1 MAINPWAAAARMTPN
16 ALRDIPIFASVT
28 DGDLRWLAARGTE
41 TTLDSGAVLFTAG
54 DPADAFH
61 VVLDGELRVTKLVE
75 GRETEIDLL
84 PTGSFTGDIGLLIDL
99 PHVGTARATRR
110 TRLLV
115 FDQQTFRNLVTELP
129 AVAREVLPLMGA
141 RVQGAEVLLRERE
154 KLAALGKLSAGLA
167 HELNNPAAAI
177 RRAADHLATA
187 LLTQDER
194 ALRLGGL
201 TLSAEQIAVLEAAR
215 RSASIITL
223 PALSPI
229 DRSDREDELAFFL
242 EEHGV
247 DCAWDLAP
255 SLVGAGLDLAGVKAV
270 VAVLPTEAIADGIGW
285 VAGGLVVSSLV
296 DEVRRGTERISA
308 LVQAVKDYSFMDR
321 GPLQEV
327 DVREGLESTLTI
339 LHHKL
344 GNVAISRDYDP
355 ALPRIAGH
363 GSELNQV
370 WTNLIDNAIDAM
382 AGRGVLSLR
391 ATRTEDGVEIE
402 IADNGPG
409 VPLEVQKGIFQPFF
423 TTKRMGAGTG
433 LGLDIVYRIVVNRHG
448 GTIRLASEP
457 GDTRFVVRLPSAPPV
472 NTGDGRV
479 G

>member
-1 MAINPWAAAARMTPN
+1 MATNPWAAAARMTPH
-16 ALRDIPIFASVT
+16 ALRDIPIFASLA
-28 DGDLRWLAARGTE
+28 DGDLRWLAARGAE
-41 TTLDSGAVLFTAG
+41 TTLDSGAVLFREG

-75 GRETEIDLL
+75 GHETEIDLL

-99 PHVGTARATRR
+99 PHVGTAHATRR

-115 FDQQTFRNLVTELP
+115 FDRDTFRSLVSELP

-167 HELNNPAAAI
+167 HELNNPAAAV
-177 RRAADHLATA
+177 RRAADHLASALTA
-187 LLTQDER
+187 QDAR
-194 ALRLGGL
+194 ALRLGA
-201 TLSAEQIAVLEAAR
+201 LSTEQIGALEAAR
-215 RSASIITL
+215 RSASTAPQGLDAIT
-223 PALSPI
+223 
-229 DRSDREDELAFFL
+229 RSDREDELAFFL
-242 EEHGV
+242 EDHGV
-247 DCAWDLAP
+247 ADAWDLAP
-255 SLVGAGLDLAGVKAV
+255 SLVSAGLDLACVEAV
-270 VAVLPTEAIADGIGW
+270 VAALPTESVADGIGW
-285 VAGGLVVSSLV
+285 VAGGLTVSGLV
-296 DEVRRGTERISA
+296 DEVRRGAERISV

-327 DVREGLESTLTI
+327 DVRDGLDSTLTI
-339 LHHKL
+339 LRHKL
-344 GNVAISRDYDP
+344 GNVDISRDYDP
-355 ALPRIAGH
+355 ELPRIAGH

-382 AGRGVLSLR
+382 GGQGRLSLR
-391 ATRTEDGVEIE
+391 ATGTGDGVEVE
-402 IADNGPG
+402 IGDNGPG
-409 VPLEVQKGIFQPFF
+409 VPLEVQEGIFQPFF

-433 LGLDIVYRIVVNRHG
+433 LGLDIAYRIVVNRHG

-472 NTGDGRV
+472 SMGGTSTSGG
-479 G
+479 

>member
-1 MAINPWAAAARMTPN
+1 MATNPWAAAARMTPN
-16 ALRDIPIFASVT
+16 ELRDVPIFASLA
-28 DGDLRWLAARGTE
+28 DGDLRWLAARGSE
-41 TTLDSGAVLFTAG
+41 TTLDSGSVLFREG

-61 VVLDGELRVTKLVE
+61 VVLDGELRITKLVE
-75 GRETEIDLL
+75 GRETEIDLV

-115 FDQQTFRNLVTELP
+115 FSRETFRDLVTELP

-167 HELNNPAAAI
+167 HELNNPAAAV

-187 LLTQDER
+187 LVTQDAR
-194 ALRLGGL
+194 ALRLGAFA
-201 TLSAEQIAVLEAAR
+201 LSEEQIAVLETAR
-215 RSASIITL
+215 RSVNMSSRVLDPIT
-223 PALSPI
+223 S
-229 DRSDREDELAFFL
+229 SDREDELAFFL
-242 EEHGV
+242 EDHGIA
-247 DCAWDLAP
+247 DAWDIAP
-255 SLVGAGLDLAGVKAV
+255 SLVNAGLDLADVEAV
-270 VAVLPTEAIADGIGW
+270 AAVLPPQAVADGIGW
-285 VAGGLVVSSLV
+285 VAGGLTISSLV

-308 LVQAVKDYSFMDR
+308 LVQAVKNYSFMDR

-327 DVREGLESTLTI
+327 DVREGLESTLMI
-339 LHHKL
+339 LRHKL

-355 ALPRIAGH
+355 QLPRIAGH

-382 AGRGVLSLR
+382 AGEGRLSLR
-391 ATRTEDGVEIE
+391 ATRTGDGVEVE

-457 GDTRFVVRLPSAPPV
+457 GDTRFVVRLPIAPPV
-472 NTGDGRV
+472 NTGEVKG

>member
-1 MAINPWAAAARMTPN
+1 MATNPWAAAARMTPN
-16 ALRDIPIFASVT
+16 ALRDVPIFASLA
-28 DGDLRWLAARGTE
+28 DSELRWLAARGAE
-41 TTLDSGAVLFTAG
+41 TSLDSGSILFREG

-115 FDQQTFRNLVTELP
+115 FDRDTFRSLVSELP
-129 AVAREVLPLMGA
+129 TVAREILPLMGA

-167 HELNNPAAAI
+167 HELNNPAAAV

-187 LLTQDER
+187 LVTQDAR
-194 ALRLGGL
+194 ALRLGAL
-201 TLSAEQIAVLEAAR
+201 ALSPEQIAVLEAAR
-215 RSASIITL
+215 RSASAGPRVLDAMT
-223 PALSPI
+223 
-229 DRSDREDELAFFL
+229 RSDREDELAFFL
-242 EEHGV
+242 EEQGV
-247 DCAWDLAP
+247 ADAWEMAP
-255 SLVGAGLDLAGVKAV
+255 SLVSAGLDLAGVEAV
-270 VAVLPTEAIADGIGW
+270 AAVLPTQAVADGIGW
-285 VAGGLVVSSLV
+285 VAGGLAVSGLV
-296 DEVRRGTERISA
+296 DEVRRGAGRISV

-327 DVREGLESTLTI
+327 DVREGLESTLSI
-339 LHHKL
+339 LQHKL
-344 GNVAISRDYDP
+344 GNVDIARDYD
-355 ALPRIAGH
+355 AELPRIAGH

-382 AGRGVLSLR
+382 AGQGRLSLR
-391 ATRTEDGVEIE
+391 ATRTCDGVEVE

-409 VPLEVQKGIFQPFF
+409 VPLEVQEGIFQPFF

-433 LGLDIVYRIVVNRHG
+433 LGLDIAYRIVVNRHG
-448 GTIRLASEP
+448 GTIRLASQP
-457 GDTRFVVRLPSAPPV
+457 GDTRFVVRLPSAPPP
-472 NTGDGRV
+472 NPGGDTGS
-479 G
+479 

>member
-1 MAINPWAAAARMTPN
+1 MATNPWAAAARMTPN
-16 ALRDIPIFASVT
+16 ALRDVPIFASLA
-28 DGDLRWLAARGTE
+28 DGDLRWLAARGSE
-41 TTLDSGAVLFTAG
+41 TTLDSGSVLFREG

-61 VVLDGELRVTKLVE
+61 VILDGELRITKLVE
-75 GRETEIDLL
+75 GRETEIDLV

-110 TRLLV
+110 TQLLV
-115 FDQQTFRNLVTELP
+115 FSRETFRNLVSELP

-167 HELNNPAAAI
+167 HELNNPAAAV

-187 LLTQDER
+187 LATQDER
-194 ALRLGGL
+194 ALRLGKAGL
-201 TLSAEQIAVLEAAR
+201 SDEQIAVLETAR
-215 RSASIITL
+215 RSVSTSSQVLDPIT
-223 PALSPI
+223 A
-229 DRSDREDELAFFL
+229 SDREDEMAFFL

-247 DCAWDLAP
+247 ADAWDLAP
-255 SLVGAGLDLAGVKAV
+255 SLVNAGLDLADTEAV
-270 VAVLPTEAIADGIGW
+270 AAVLPAEAVANGIGW
-285 VAGGLVVSSLV
+285 VAGGLTISSLV
-296 DEVRRGTERISA
+296 DEVRRGAERIST

-327 DVREGLESTLTI
+327 DVREGLESTLMI
-339 LHHKL
+339 LRHKL

-355 ALPRIAGH
+355 ELPRIAGH
-363 GSELNQV
+363 GSELNQI

-382 AGRGVLSLR
+382 AGKGVLSLR
-391 ATRTEDGVEIE
+391 ATRTEDGVEVE
-402 IADNGPG
+402 IGDNGPG
-409 VPLEVQKGIFQPFF
+409 VPLEVQRGIFQPFF

-457 GDTRFVVRLPSAPPV
+457 GDTRFVVRLPRAPPATMGAV
-472 NTGDGRV
+472 KDE
-479 G
+479 

>member
-1 MAINPWAAAARMTPN
+1 MATNPWAAAARMTPN
-16 ALRDIPIFASVT
+16 ELRDVPIFASLA

-41 TTLDSGAVLFTAG
+41 TTLDSGAVLFREG

-115 FDQQTFRNLVTELP
+115 FSRETFRNLITELP

-167 HELNNPAAAI
+167 HELNNPAAAV
-177 RRAADHLATA
+177 RRAADYLATA
-187 LLTQDER
+187 LVTQDAR
-194 ALRLGGL
+194 ALRLGAHA
-201 TLSAEQIAVLEAAR
+201 LSAEQIAVLETAR
-215 RSASIITL
+215 RSVSTSSQVLDPIT
-223 PALSPI
+223 S
-229 DRSDREDELAFFL
+229 SDREDELAFFL
-242 EEHGV
+242 EDHGV
-247 DCAWDLAP
+247 ADAWDIAP
-255 SLVGAGLDLAGVKAV
+255 SLVTAGLDLADVEAV
-270 VAVLPTEAIADGIGW
+270 AAVLPPQAVADGIGW
-285 VAGGLVVSSLV
+285 VAGGLTISSLV
-296 DEVRRGTERISA
+296 DEVRRGAERISA

-327 DVREGLESTLTI
+327 DVREGLESTLMI
-339 LHHKL
+339 LRHKL

-355 ALPRIAGH
+355 QLPRIAGH

-382 AGRGVLSLR
+382 AGEGKLSLR
-391 ATRTEDGVEIE
+391 ASRTEDGVEVE

-409 VPLEVQKGIFQPFF
+409 VPLEVQRGIFQPFF
-423 TTKRMGAGTG
+423 TTKRMGTGTG

-472 NTGDGRV
+472 NMGEAKG